1 MGLARPRSVLPLE
14 RVVFMIR
21 TFLNCGSSFPYME
34 FQKRV
39 RDCYFGKP
47 FKEAIV
53 DLFVHLGYKTI
64 IRRGNTDITVNSP
77 AKFNAKI
84 VFQTAIY
91 LSPSSSIEQQERKS
105 EAEEKEESGEEEEED
120 ERKDVGNEEEE
131 EKKKKEDRNG
141 EKEEKKKGEV
151 EICEKENGDFDCTI
165 KTHITKVN
173 CGGFDLRVVVTS
185 SEEICKKECSQ
196 FLDSFQEGEFKVVG
210 LDCEWFPNI
219 SRYLPS
225 PLAIL
230 QLSFGTTIL
239 VVQLL
244 GIEGGFPQC
253 LCDLFQRENVILVGY
268 GIVHDVEKIL
278 RSSSL
283 NEVRI
288 FDLKLLGISGGLRGL
303 LALVSDMR
311 GLQIQKDFSITL
323 SNWNRRRLSPQQI
336 RYCATDAFSTYQA
349 AIQSFTKRNSIKFP
363 LFEGEKVTFEQKEEG
378 KAILQFFKKIEE
390 VFEKKKSKKNLEPL
404 VIFIEGGKRGG
415 ERRKEEE
422 ENGDEEKEE
431 EENRQKEEG
440 EEMFESGEE
449 ERSYCEYS
457 DQEFELEDE

>member
-1 MGLARPRSVLPLE
+1 M
-14 RVVFMIR
+14 
-21 TFLNCGSSFPYME
+21 
-34 FQKRV
+34 
-39 RDCYFGKP
+39 
-47 FKEAIV
+47 
-53 DLFVHLGYKTI
+53 
-64 IRRGNTDITVNSP
+64 
-77 AKFNAKI
+77 
-84 VFQTAIY
+84 
-91 LSPSSSIEQQERKS
+91 
-105 EAEEKEESGEEEEED
+105 
-120 ERKDVGNEEEE
+120 
-131 EKKKKEDRNG
+131 
-141 EKEEKKKGEV
+141 

-311 GLQIQKDFSITL
+311 GLQIQKDF
-323 SNWNRRRLSPQQI
+323 RLFFVYLFIYLFIYIYLIS
-336 RYCATDAFSTYQA
+336 FSFF
-349 AIQSFTKRNSIKFP
+349 S
-363 LFEGEKVTFEQKEEG
+363 LFH
-378 KAILQFFKKIEE
+378 
-390 VFEKKKSKKNLEPL
+390 S
-404 VIFIEGGKRGG
+404 
-415 ERRKEEE
+415 
-422 ENGDEEKEE
+422 
-431 EENRQKEEG
+431 
-440 EEMFESGEE
+440 
-449 ERSYCEYS
+449 
-457 DQEFELEDE
+457 